1 MYEVTVQCLKF
12 SFTSHITLRLKMS
25 STTAD
30 GENEAS
36 LLYACHDVLVFDIPF
51 IRSSHDCVFGCP
63 RAFPYKCIITFVG
76 CPTATSKYG
85 LYSALCSLQS
95 RDKIGI
101 MFELRR
107 IVYDV

>member
-1 MYEVTVQCLKF
+1 
-12 SFTSHITLRLKMS
+12 MS

-36 LLYACHDVLVFDIPF
+36 LLYACHDVLLLDIHIIQAP
-51 IRSSHDCVFGCP
+51 HDCVFGCP
-63 RAFPYKCIITFVG
+63 RAFPYKCIITFAG
-76 CPTATSKYG
+76 FLAATSKYG

-95 RDKIGI
+95 KDKIGI